1 MNIIDKRHF
10 FYILSLILTIFSVL
24 SFYVFNPN
32 LGIDLIGGQILEVQ
46 TKANLFKIMEDLK
59 IKTTVYPTEN
69 GYLVKSQENLNLLW
83 QQIQKQDP
91 QSQKIKFESIS
102 SSLSN
107 ELRKKSFL
115 MISLVLLAIG
125 IYVAIA
131 FYKLKKYFPPSILA
145 FIVIITLFHDILG
158 TAGVYIFLSKFF
170 NFEIDLKFI
179 TALLIIA
186 GFSVHD
192 TIVVFDRLRENILKT
207 NKKDKE
213 IFNLSLKQ
221 TMRRSLFTS
230 FTTVLAILPLSIL
243 IYDLRA
249 FLFSIQ
255 LGILIGTYSSI
266 FLASTLL
273 YEMS

>member
-10 FYILSLILTIFSVL
+10 FYILSLGLMIFSVL

-32 LGIDLIGGQILEVQ
+32 LGIDLIGGQVLEVQ

-59 IKTTVYPTEN
+59 IKATVYPTEN

-125 IYVAIA
+125 TYVAIA
-131 FYKLKKYFPPSILA
+131 FYKLKKYFSPSILA

-221 TMRRSLFTS
+221 TMRRSIFTS
-230 FTTVLAILPLSIL
+230 LTTVLAILPLSIL

-255 LGILIGTYSSI
+255 VGILIGTYSSI